1 METLI
6 KELQST
12 INRIKCQI
20 IECYDDAKLPLLHEA
35 QKEAR
40 NALNTLKSIK

>member
-6 KELQST
+6 KELEAT
-12 INRIKCQI
+12 INRIKWQI
-20 IECYDDAKLPLLHEA
+20 IECYDDAKLPLLHKA

-40 NALNTLKSIK
+40 NALNTLKCI